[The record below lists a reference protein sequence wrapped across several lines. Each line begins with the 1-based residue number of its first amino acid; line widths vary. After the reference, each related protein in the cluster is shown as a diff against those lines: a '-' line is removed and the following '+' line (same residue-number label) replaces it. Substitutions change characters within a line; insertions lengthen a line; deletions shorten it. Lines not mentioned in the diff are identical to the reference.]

1 MKVKILLALV
11 LLLAGPYLAFA
22 QTTEFTYQGSLR
34 DGSNAADG
42 NYDFE
47 FRLFSV
53 DAGGTALGTL
63 QRLGVAVSN
72 GVFSVK
78 LDFGAQFPGENR
90 FLEIAVKPAGGG
102 SFQQLSPRQSITSS
116 PYNLRSLSAQNAD
129 TAENAT
135 NAANAM
141 LAANSQQLGGV
152 AASGYVLTG
161 DARLTDARNPLPNSA
176 NYVQNG
182 TTQQAASNFSIAG
195 DGTAGGTL
203 SGNVVNAALQFALG
217 GNRI

>member
-90 FLEIAVKPAGGG
+90 FLEIAVRPVGGG
-102 SFQQLSPRQSITSS
+102 SFQQLSPRQAITSS
-116 PYNLRSLSAQNAD
+116 PYNQRSLSAQNAD
-129 TAENAT
+129 TAA
-135 NAANAM
+135 NAA

-152 AASGYVLTG
+152 AANQFVLTG
-161 DARLTDARNPLPNSA
+161 DPRMTDARNPLPNSGS
-176 NYVQNG
+176 YVQNT
-182 TTQQAASNFSIAG
+182 TTQQSASSFNIS
-195 DGTAGGTL
+195 DVGTA
-203 SGNVVNAALQFALG
+203 NIFN
-217 GNRI
+217 